1 MLHFAHR
8 GVYNSELFYGA
19 YRIGRPYLYMLKSLF
34 FGLIAVLV
42 FSCSSNDLNNSNK
55 TIFNYNEMNGVS
67 SLDPAAASNFENIW
81 PVNQLFNGL
90 LQMDDSLNILP
101 AIAKSYSL
109 SSDGLCYTFLLRN
122 DVYFHDN
129 ECFENGKG
137 RKVNAKDFV
146 FSFNRLYDTKV
157 SSASSLLDKIDK
169 SNKANFS
176 GFVAKNDSVFQV
188 YLKEPFSAFINIL
201 TMKYF
206 SVLPYE
212 AIDYYKQDFR
222 RNPVGTGPFIFKEWY
237 EGSKLILLK
246 NKKYFERDE
255 RNQSLPYLDAVTI
268 SFIKDRETAFM
279 ELLNGKFDMLSGA
292 DAFNTNE
299 VLDKEARLRSE
310 YQAKFNLQK
319 ETFLKTDYIGIL
331 VDETLPIVQNSAI
344 KLKKVRQAINYAFDR
359 TKLVK
364 YLRNN
369 IGVPA
374 QSGFIAQGMKS
385 YNVDSVVGYSYNID
399 KVNLLLKEA
408 GFTNGRGLPELTL
421 HITDN
426 YKEQAEF
433 IQSQLAECN
442 IPIQLSIEKTT
453 VLRQAVNNCEYL
465 LFKKSWVADY
475 ADEENFMS
483 LFYSK
488 NFTPQGVNFFHFKN
502 SNFDQLYEAAQ
513 LETNSSKKM
522 TYYHQMERILI
533 DEAPVIPLYY
543 DQIVRLVSK
552 KIVGLKTNPMN
563 LLNLKSVKKTNN

>member
-1 MLHFAHR
+1 M
-8 GVYNSELFYGA
+8 
-19 YRIGRPYLYMLKSLF
+19 PKSLF
-34 FGLIAVLV
+34 FSLVVLLV
-42 FSCSSNDLNNSNK
+42 FSCNDNDLTNSNK
-55 TIFNYNEMNGVS
+55 TVFNYNEMNGVS

-101 AIAKSYSL
+101 AIAKSYSI
-109 SSDGLCYTFLLRN
+109 SSDGICYTFFLRS

-129 ECFENGKG
+129 ICFENGKG

-157 SSASSLLDKIDK
+157 SSASSLLEKVDK
-169 SNKANFS
+169 SSKANFS
-176 GFVAKNDSVFQV
+176 GFIAKNDTVFQIF
-188 YLKEPFSAFINIL
+188 LKEPFSAFINIL

-206 SVLPYE
+206 SVVPYE

-222 RNPVGTGPFIFKEWY
+222 RNPVGTGPFVFKDWY

-246 NKKYFERDE
+246 NEKYFERDD
-255 RNQSLPYLDAVTI
+255 NNKPLPYLDAVTI

-299 VLDKEARLRSE
+299 VLDKEARLRKE
-310 YQAKFNLQK
+310 YKFKFNLQK

-331 VDETLPIVQNSAI
+331 VDEKLPIVQASAL
-344 KLKKVRQAINYAFDR
+344 KLKKVRQAINHAFDR

-385 YNVDSVVGYSYNID
+385 FNVDSVIGYSYNID
-399 KVNLLLKEA
+399 KVNSLLKEA
-408 GFTNGRGLPELTL
+408 GFANGKGLPELTL

-442 IPIQLSIEKTT
+442 IPIQLSIEKTS

-502 SNFDQLYEAAQ
+502 PSFDNLYEAAQ
-513 LETNSSKKM
+513 LETNANKKT
-522 TYYHQMERILI
+522 TYYYQMERILI

-543 DQIVRLVSK
+543 DEVVRLVSK
-552 KIVGLKTNPMN
+552 KILGLKTNPMN
-563 LLNLKSVKKTNN
+563 LLNLKSVQKINK